1 MPKGMER
8 FGKVTYTSEAKVSD
22 FVKYLEEGKVMAT
35 RCKKCGRL
43 YFPPRADCPECF
55 SEEYEW
61 VPLSGKCKLITY
73 TVAHFA
79 PTGFESDVPYVLAV
93 AECEDGVKV
102 FTRVSKDISVDE
114 LKLGMELKLAPIK
127 VNEDKYSFELQKP

>member
-1 MPKGMER
+1 MPKGLER
-8 FGKVTYTSEAKVSD
+8 FGKVSYTSEAKVAD
-22 FVKYLEEGKVMAT
+22 FVKFLEEGKIMAT

-55 SEEYEW
+55 SDEFEW
-61 VPLSGKCKLITY
+61 TPLSGRCRLITY

-93 AECEDGVKV
+93 AECEEGVRV
-102 FTRVSKDISVDE
+102 FTRVSKSVSPDE
-114 LKLGMELKLAPIK
+114 LQIGMEMRLVPVKL
-127 VNEDKYSFELQKP
+127 DGDRYSYELQKP